1 MSGSILVIS
10 GPSGAGKSSLL
21 KKVYQEIDNYYF
33 SISTT
38 TRAPREGEVDGK
50 DYFFIQEKEFLED
63 IKNDY
68 FLEWAEVHGNYYG
81 TSLRPVNEALAEG
94 KLVIFDVDIQ
104 GFKSIKQKLGHLVT
118 SVFITT
124 PNINVLEERLKKRNT
139 DSAEVIEKRIINAIG
154 EMEYIEQYNSIIIN
168 DDLESSFLELLSI
181 VNYAQTKSH
190 IDAAAFKIE
199 WKKR

>member
-21 KKVYQEIDNYYF
+21 KKVYQVIDNYYF

-38 TRAPREGEVDGK
+38 TRAPREGEVNGR
-50 DYFFIQEKEFLED
+50 DYYFIQEKEFLED

-81 TSLRPVNEALAEG
+81 TSIKPVNEALNEG

-124 PNINVLEERLKKRNT
+124 PNINVLEERLKNRNT
-139 DSAEVIEKRIINAIG
+139 DSIEVIEKRIINAIG
-154 EMEYIEQYNSIIIN
+154 EMEYISSYDSIIIN
-168 DDLESSFLELLSI
+168 DDLEKSFEELLSI
-181 VNYAQTKSH
+181 VKYAQTKSH
-190 IDAAAFKIE
+190 IDAEAFKIE